1 VTFIE
6 AGTAVDIAR
15 TVGLVITV
23 GKKILRKVLEKAR
36 MIAKSPTTTVSVF
49 VVVE

>member
-1 VTFIE
+1 MFM
-6 AGTAVDIAR
+6 APGAAVDIAR
-15 TVGLVITV
+15 VVGFATT

-36 MIAKSPTTTVSVF
+36 MIATSPTITVSAF